1 MLDYHLRLAWLGMRR
16 TPVITALMVAAVA
29 VGIAVT
35 TTSLTVYHL
44 MSSNPIAHRDEVLY
58 AVTMDSWDPRE
69 AADDR
74 RPELPPSQLTYRDAM
89 AVMASDIPA
98 RTAVMRK
105 TGFTIEA
112 GRDVAPWVAEGRL
125 TTADFFAMFDVPFRY
140 GGAWDAQAD
149 RDGAPVVVLTK
160 ATNDKAFGGEDS
172 VGRSIRLD
180 SREYRVVGVLDEWQ
194 PTPKFYDLNNGAFDE
209 VEEAFIPFA
218 RGAMFEMQPAGNVN
232 CWKPEELKGF
242 ADFLGSECIWNQA
255 WVELRDPE
263 QVRRFREFLDGYVAQ
278 QKTLGRFPRPLNN
291 RLDRPS
297 EWLANAEV
305 VSDDSRVLVGL
316 SFAFLAVCV
325 LNVVGLLLSKF
336 LGAAPVIALRRALGA
351 SRGELFRQHL
361 VEVGAIGL
369 AGGALGL
376 ALGWLAL
383 KGVQRLYENY
393 DRLTQ
398 LDLPLAAAALGISL
412 LAGVLAGIYPA
423 WRVCRVQPAAHLK
436 TQ

>member
-1 MLDYHLRLAWLGMRR
+1 MLDYHVRLAWLGMRR
-16 TPVITALMVAAVA
+16 TPVITALMIAAVA

-35 TTSLTVYHL
+35 TTSLTVHHL
-44 MSSNPIAHRDEVLY
+44 MSSNPIAHRDAVLY
-58 AVTMDSWDPRE
+58 AVTMDSWDPRQP
-69 AADDR
+69 ADDA
-74 RPELPPSQLTYRDAM
+74 RPELPPRQLTYRDAM
-89 AVMASDIPA
+89 VVLASDIPS

-112 GRDVAPWVAEGRL
+112 GPDATPWVAEGRL
-125 TTADFFAMFDVPFRY
+125 TTGDFFAMFDVPFQY
-140 GGAWDAQAD
+140 GGAWDEAAD
-149 RDGAPVVVLTK
+149 RDGAAVVVLTR
-160 ATNDKAFGGEDS
+160 ATNDRAFGGVDS

-180 SREYRVVGVLDEWQ
+180 SREYRVVGVLADWQ

-218 RGAMFEMQPAGNVN
+218 RGAMYEMQPAGNVN

-255 WVELRDPE
+255 WVELRTPE
-263 QVRRFREFLDGYVAQ
+263 QVQRFGQFLDGYVAQ
-278 QKTLGRFPRPLNN
+278 QKALGRFPRPTNN

-297 EWLANAEV
+297 EWLENAEV
-305 VSDDSRVLVGL
+305 VTDDSRVLVGL

-376 ALGWLAL
+376 VLGWLAL
-383 KGVQRLYENY
+383 QGVRRLYENY

-398 LDLPLAAAALGISL
+398 LDLPLVAAALGISL
-412 LAGVLAGIYPA
+412 AAGVLAGIYPA
-423 WRVCRVQPAAHLK
+423 WRVCRVQPAGYLK